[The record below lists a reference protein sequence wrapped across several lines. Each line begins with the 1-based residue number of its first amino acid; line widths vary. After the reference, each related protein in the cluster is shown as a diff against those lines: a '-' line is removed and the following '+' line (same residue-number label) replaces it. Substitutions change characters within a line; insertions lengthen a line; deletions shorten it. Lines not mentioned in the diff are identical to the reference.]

1 MNKFAILKAILITVL
16 FVVSTSMYAQLKN
29 FGVTFT
35 KRATIMSI
43 HEILDPPAE
52 HKVKNTKVEIGYAGS
67 DEQDLAQTGIYGM
80 FYINDADLN
89 IKSNFYDS
97 DEDNEISISIV
108 VYDIQGGSD
117 DTHAFLCSGMLIE
130 DYIYLGLKSE
140 EGFDVSDDINRIYI
154 IVSYDDSSA
163 EPITVLIKE
172 GELEIEDGDIEGPM
186 TAYFSFD
193 ITDNGSGSRSSYDTK
208 SSTGYLNGHQWVD
221 LGLPSETKWA
231 TCNVGASSYNEL
243 GDYFAFGE
251 VSAKNLFYPENHAFS
266 ELKGEIVHDITRQK
280 LPPSISHTKY
290 DAASANWGT
299 SWRLPTKTEF
309 IELYTQCKVTRDGNL
324 LKFTGPNG
332 NFIYLNMGGYRFRD
346 RRFELNECCIYWTG
360 TSSGRNMSEPNS
372 FSFDGENT
380 DVSIIST
387 YCGALIRP
395 VTNR

>member
-117 DTHAFLCSGMLIE
+117 DTHTFLCSGMLIE
-130 DYIYLGLKSE
+130 DYIYLGLKSK

-154 IVSYDDSSA
+154 IVFYDDSSA

-193 ITDNGSGSRSSYDTK
+193 ITDDDSGNRSSYDTK

-221 LGLPSETKWA
+221 LGLPSGTKWA
-231 TCNVGASSYNEL
+231 TCNVGANSPEESGNYYAWGETITKSTYNNSKTYGKNIPDFA
-243 GDYFAFGE
+243 GDA
-251 VSAKNLFYPENHAFS
+251 
-266 ELKGEIVHDITRQK
+266 R
-280 LPPSISHTKY
+280 Y
-290 DAASANWGT
+290 DAASASWGANWEMPTRTQIDELLDKRYCVWEWTKINGT
-299 SWRLPTKTEF
+299 NG
-309 IELYTQCKVTRDGNL
+309 YKVTS
-324 LKFTGPNG
+324 TENG
-332 NFIYLNMGGYRFRD
+332 NSIFLPAAGYRVD
-346 RRFELNECCIYWTG
+346 TSLCGNATLGYYWCSTPL
-360 TSSGRNMSEPNS
+360 SSSKDAYGLYIDNNGHFYSYYYRYIGCM
-372 FSFDGENT
+372 
-380 DVSIIST
+380 VR
-387 YCGALIRP
+387 A